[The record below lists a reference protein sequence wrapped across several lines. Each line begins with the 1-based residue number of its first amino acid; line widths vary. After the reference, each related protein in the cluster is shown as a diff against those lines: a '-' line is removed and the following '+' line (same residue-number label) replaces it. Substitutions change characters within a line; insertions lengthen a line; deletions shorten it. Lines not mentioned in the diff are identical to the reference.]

1 MTATTSIVNAALL
14 AAVILLPV
22 LGQTARQGRPV
33 DEYYDEETYYDEK
46 AADGAADFGADL
58 TYAQYDQVTVKASP
72 KNSSSSPHET
82 IIPAK
87 AAVKMPAKVP
97 AKVPAKIPAKVP
109 AKVPSKILLNAPT
122 NVVKVPDNVPAKVP
136 ADVPAKVPAK
146 VRAKV
151 PADVLVNAP
160 ATMPSASSPSSSIS
174 KPSTRSVHAAM
185 QQLLTTSGTT
195 TSPPKTSANR
205 SEPPE
210 VHVLDACRV
219 LRSEEWLQLSLRTE
233 CVKLVKY
240 RRPWRGQQLLL
251 RHFRVASRATELLWG
266 RLLPL
271 MSEEDRHDFQGCNM
285 SYVSKR
291 AKFCDRNLDNAR
303 EAARIVDDD
312 EYPERP
318 GRGWK
323 MVCRLVKEYRYCM
336 SELLAGCHSIG
347 EEMNREVM
355 VNVRAEGLNF
365 CFSGGARCA
374 ATASWAVAL
383 APVVLWNRA
392 AQRP

>member
-72 KNSSSSPHET
+72 KSSSSSPSET

-122 NVVKVPDNVPAKVP
+122 KVPDKVAAKVP
-136 ADVPAKVPAK
+136 ADVPVKVPAK

-160 ATMPSASSPSSSIS
+160 ATMPSTSSPSSSIS

-195 TSPPKTSANR
+195 TSPPETRANR

-219 LRSEEWLQLSLRTE
+219 LRSEEWLQLSLHTE
-233 CVKLVKY
+233 CVKLVRY
-240 RRPWRGQQLLL
+240 RRRWRGQQLLL
-251 RHFRVASRATELLWG
+251 RRFRVASRTTELLWG

-271 MSEEDRHDFQGCNM
+271 MPEEDRQDFQGCNM
-285 SYVSKR
+285 SYVSKT

-303 EAARIVDDD
+303 EAARIVNDD
-312 EYPERP
+312 EYPESP
-318 GRGWK
+318 GRGWQ

-347 EEMNREVM
+347 EEMSREVM

-383 APVVLWNRA
+383 APVALWNRA